1 MSSFGIP
8 DLDPALEANLATG
21 MQGVE
26 HLLREHIKGDYP
38 LVEETSRHLVA
49 AGGKRLRPLLTLISS
64 HYGDPTRKEVIP
76 AAVVCELTHLAT
88 LYHDDVMDEAPL
100 RRGVESANNRWGNT
114 IAILTGDYLFSKAS
128 DLLADLG
135 PEAVRLQARTFE
147 RLVIGQIMET
157 QGPQNGEDPLAH
169 YLRVV
174 GDKTGS
180 LIATRYGNVMGTRGS
195 VIPLFFN
202 QLKNSLDLTVTNL
215 KMSRFLMS
223 VEESVELV
231 LYALKNAKSGD
242 IFVQKSP
249 ACTIEILIKALSKI
263 LNKNPK
269 LKVIGMRHGEKEHE
283 TLISS
288 EEMFKTIDLGKY
300 FRIPQDTRDLNYE
313 EYFEK
318 GNKKNIKIISKDY
331 SSCNTKQLSILET
344 IKLINKSKV
353 LVNFID

>member
-8 DLDPALEANLATG
+8 DLDPSLEADLAMG
-21 MQGVE
+21 MKGVE
-26 HLLREHIKGDYP
+26 ELLREHIKGEYP

-64 HYGDPTRKEVIP
+64 HFGDSTRKEIIP

-180 LIATRYGNVMGTRGS
+180 LIATSARFGGLLSGAPREITETLTKFGEQIGIAFQLADDVIDIASESNQSGKTPGTDLREGVPTLVTLNVMASGKSEDAELQRLLSAPIHDEEIVQQVLRTLRGHDGLNQAREQLS
-195 VIPLFFN
+195 QVAKQARAALGPLP
-202 QLKNSLDLTVTNL
+202 L
-215 KMSRFLMS
+215 
-223 VEESVELV
+223 
-231 LYALKNAKSGD
+231 
-242 IFVQKSP
+242 SP
-249 ACTIEILIKALSKI
+249 ATAALFS
-263 LNKNPK
+263 LCDA
-269 LKVIGMRHGEKEHE
+269 VIDR
-283 TLISS
+283 SA
-288 EEMFKTIDLGKY
+288 
-300 FRIPQDTRDLNYE
+300 
-313 EYFEK
+313 
-318 GNKKNIKIISKDY
+318 
-331 SSCNTKQLSILET
+331 
-344 IKLINKSKV
+344 
-353 LVNFID
+353 

>member
-1 MSSFGIP
+1 MSSFGIS
-8 DLDPALEANLATG
+8 DLDPALEADLAAG

-64 HYGDPTRKEVIP
+64 HFGDPTRKEVIP

-180 LIATRYGNVMGTRGS
+180 LIATSARFGGLLSGANRETVETLTKFGEQIGIAFQLADDVIDIASESSQSGKTPGTDLREGIPTLVTLNVMASNKAEDAELKRLLSAPIHDEVEVQQVLRALRTHDGLQQARQQLGNVAKDARTALG
-195 VIPLFFN
+195 PLP
-202 QLKNSLDLTVTNL
+202 LNSAT
-215 KMSRFLMS
+215 S
-223 VEESVELV
+223 
-231 LYALKNAKSGD
+231 ALFSLCDAVVDRS
-242 IFVQKSP
+242 
-249 ACTIEILIKALSKI
+249 A
-263 LNKNPK
+263 
-269 LKVIGMRHGEKEHE
+269 
-283 TLISS
+283 
-288 EEMFKTIDLGKY
+288 
-300 FRIPQDTRDLNYE
+300 
-313 EYFEK
+313 
-318 GNKKNIKIISKDY
+318 
-331 SSCNTKQLSILET
+331 
-344 IKLINKSKV
+344 
-353 LVNFID
+353 

>member
-8 DLDPALEANLATG
+8 DLDPALAADLSIG

-26 HLLREHIKGDYP
+26 DLLREHIKGDYP

-180 LIATRYGNVMGTRGS
+180 LIATSARFGAMLSGAPRETVETLTTFGEQIGIAFQLADDVIDIASESNQSGKTPGTDLREGVPTLVTLNVMASTK
-195 VIPLFFN
+195 PE
-202 QLKNSLDLTVTNL
+202 D
-215 KMSRFLMS
+215 
-223 VEESVELV
+223 
-231 LYALKNAKSGD
+231 AD
-242 IFVQKSP
+242 
-249 ACTIEILIKALSKI
+249 LIKLLSAPIHDEIEVQQVLRALRSHTGLDQARDQ
-263 LNKNPK
+263 LNQIAKDARTALGPLPLNPATSA
-269 LKVIGMRHGEKEHE
+269 LFSLCQAVVDR
-283 TLISS
+283 SA
-288 EEMFKTIDLGKY
+288 
-300 FRIPQDTRDLNYE
+300 
-313 EYFEK
+313 
-318 GNKKNIKIISKDY
+318 
-331 SSCNTKQLSILET
+331 
-344 IKLINKSKV
+344 
-353 LVNFID
+353 

>member
-8 DLDPALEANLATG
+8 DLDPALEADLATG

-180 LIATRYGNVMGTRGS
+180 LIATSARFGALLSGAPRETVETLTKFGEQIGIAFQLADDVIDIASESSQSGKTPGTDLREGVPTLVTLNVMASNKPEDAELKRLLSAPIHDEVVVQQVLRALRTHEGLQQARQQLGNVAKDARTALG
-195 VIPLFFN
+195 PLPV
-202 QLKNSLDLTVTNL
+202 NSAT
-215 KMSRFLMS
+215 S
-223 VEESVELV
+223 
-231 LYALKNAKSGD
+231 ALFSLCDAVVDRS
-242 IFVQKSP
+242 
-249 ACTIEILIKALSKI
+249 A
-263 LNKNPK
+263 
-269 LKVIGMRHGEKEHE
+269 
-283 TLISS
+283 
-288 EEMFKTIDLGKY
+288 
-300 FRIPQDTRDLNYE
+300 
-313 EYFEK
+313 
-318 GNKKNIKIISKDY
+318 
-331 SSCNTKQLSILET
+331 
-344 IKLINKSKV
+344 
-353 LVNFID
+353 

>member
-8 DLDPALEANLATG
+8 DLDPSLEADLALG
-21 MQGVE
+21 MKGVE
-26 HLLREHIKGDYP
+26 ELLREHIKGEYP

-64 HYGDPTRKEVIP
+64 HFGDSTRQEIIP

-180 LIATRYGNVMGTRGS
+180 LIATSARFGGLLSGASREVTETLTKFGEQIGIAFQLADDVIDIASESNQSGKTPGTDLREGVPTLVTLNVMKSHDPADAELRHLLS
-195 VIPLFFN
+195 APIE
-202 QLKNSLDLTVTNL
+202 DEATVTQVL
-215 KMSRFLMS
+215 RELRQHKAL
-223 VEESVELV
+223 EESRSQLV
-231 LYALKNAKSGD
+231 SIAKEAREALGPLPVGEATG
-242 IFVQKSP
+242 
-249 ACTIEILIKALSKI
+249 ALLS
-263 LNKNPK
+263 LCDA
-269 LKVIGMRHGEKEHE
+269 VIDR
-283 TLISS
+283 TA
-288 EEMFKTIDLGKY
+288 
-300 FRIPQDTRDLNYE
+300 
-313 EYFEK
+313 
-318 GNKKNIKIISKDY
+318 
-331 SSCNTKQLSILET
+331 
-344 IKLINKSKV
+344 
-353 LVNFID
+353 

>member
-8 DLDPALEANLATG
+8 DLDPALEADLATG

-64 HYGDPTRKEVIP
+64 HFGDPTRKEVIP

-180 LIATRYGNVMGTRGS
+180 LIATSARFGALLSGAPRETVETLTKFGEQIGIAFQLADDVIDIASESSQSGKTPGTDLREGVPTLVTLNVMAS
-195 VIPLFFN
+195 N
-202 QLKNSLDLTVTNL
+202 KAED
-215 KMSRFLMS
+215 
-223 VEESVELV
+223 VELKRLLSAPIHDEVEVQQV
-231 LYALKNAKSGD
+231 LRALRTHDGLQQARQQLGNIAKD
-242 IFVQKSP
+242 
-249 ACTIEILIKALSKI
+249 ARTALGPLP
-263 LNKNPK
+263 LNSATSA
-269 LKVIGMRHGEKEHE
+269 LFSLCDAVVDR
-283 TLISS
+283 SA
-288 EEMFKTIDLGKY
+288 
-300 FRIPQDTRDLNYE
+300 
-313 EYFEK
+313 
-318 GNKKNIKIISKDY
+318 
-331 SSCNTKQLSILET
+331 
-344 IKLINKSKV
+344 
-353 LVNFID
+353 